1 MLCKGFELA
10 QSDKT
15 AAVTPPDPSPT
26 VTCHCGRDIQT
37 VVRWGAG
44 WHGYCFA
51 VPDHDDGKTPAWEG
65 APIRV
70 VVEEDRMIRL
80 PASVLAALGVSAGD
94 SVDFT
99 RSGQVFYMSR
109 SVRPTA
115 DSHR

>member
-15 AAVTPPDPSPT
+15 ASATPPDPPPT
-26 VTCHCGRDIQT
+26 VTCRCGRDIQT
-37 VVRWGAG
+37 VARWGHG
-44 WHGYCFA
+44 WHGYRFA

-65 APIRV
+65 ASIRV

-115 DSHR
+115 DSDR